1 MKRSFAILFIVAA
14 AALAFAAPPKNTPS
28 MIGIHVGPAH
38 PAFVEALYPD
48 IKFLY
53 MPDYQVDVV
62 RDKKNFF
69 EGKAALGAGEG
80 LIADWFAAKTF
91 MAFPRYRGLLFDKN
105 QICVFEGW
113 LGLYAKSA
121 TDEKYKMQNASM
133 NISDKKALKVSLDDY
148 VQKAKTAK
156 ENPKK
161 DLVKDKDYIGG
172 KIFDIKVVNGAGESV
187 YLPDMVM
194 EAGPTLLFFFTIPA
208 DATPAEVSINASMN
222 ATSEKAGNAA
232 TPGAFLG
239 AMMGGALQSQNT
251 FTAVLDQI
259 ELDFFGYLVNKAR

>member
-1 MKRSFAILFIVAA
+1 MKKCLAVLFALVIATS
-14 AALAFAAPPKNTPS
+14 AFAAPPKNTPS

-53 MPDYQVDVV
+53 LPEYQVDVV
-62 RDKKNFF
+62 RNKKDFF
-69 EGKAALGAGEG
+69 DGKAALGAGEG
-80 LIADWFAAKTF
+80 LIADWFAAKVF
-91 MAFPRYRGLLFDKN
+91 MAFPRYKGLLFDKN
-105 QICVFEGW
+105 QVCVFDGW
-113 LGLYAKSA
+113 LGVSAKSA
-121 TDEKYKMQNASM
+121 NDEKYKMQNASM
-133 NISDKKALKVSLDDY
+133 NNSDKKALKVSLDEF
-148 VQKAKTAK
+148 VQKMKASK

-161 DLVKDKDYIGG
+161 DLVKDKDYVGG
-172 KIFDIKVVNGAGESV
+172 KIFDIKVFNAAGEAV

-222 ATSEKAGNAA
+222 ATSEKAGNAP

-239 AMMGGALQSQNT
+239 AMMAGALQTQNT
-251 FTAVLDQI
+251 FTSVLDQI